1 MKRSESKQLAG
12 YIFACCIALVPSL
25 HLLAGFAVQCLLA
38 VSLSQL
44 ASTFGRYN
52 QNLVTGHCYY
62 VHEMKREETTSRL
75 YFRMLYYTGA
85 ELAFIGWICGT
96 EPIGSVAMPVSQYK
110 KVLQNMTL
118 LGTSSEHHLKIWV
131 HGNEGTTDGSWH
143 YLNVAHFSPLYSFEH
158 VPSQV
163 TYAVRLLD
171 WLG

>member
-1 MKRSESKQLAG
+1 MDILVTNVFEYMKRSESKQLAG

-62 VHEMKREETTSRL
+62 VHEMQRDETTSRL
-75 YFRMLYYTGA
+75 YFRMLHYT
-85 ELAFIGWICGT
+85 
-96 EPIGSVAMPVSQYK
+96 IGSVAMPVSQYK
-110 KVLQNMTL
+110 KEVLQNMAL

-131 HGNEGTTDGSWH
+131 HGNEGTTDGS
-143 YLNVAHFSPLYSFEH
+143 
-158 VPSQV
+158 
-163 TYAVRLLD
+163 
-171 WLG
+171 

>member
-1 MKRSESKQLAG
+1 MDILVTNVFEYMKRSESKQLAG

-75 YFRMLYYTGA
+75 YFRMLYYNGA

-110 KVLQNMTL
+110 KGSSSEYDSAWNQLRTPPQN
-118 LGTSSEHHLKIWV
+118 LGTRE
-131 HGNEGTTDGSWH
+131 
-143 YLNVAHFSPLYSFEH
+143 
-158 VPSQV
+158 
-163 TYAVRLLD
+163 
-171 WLG
+171 